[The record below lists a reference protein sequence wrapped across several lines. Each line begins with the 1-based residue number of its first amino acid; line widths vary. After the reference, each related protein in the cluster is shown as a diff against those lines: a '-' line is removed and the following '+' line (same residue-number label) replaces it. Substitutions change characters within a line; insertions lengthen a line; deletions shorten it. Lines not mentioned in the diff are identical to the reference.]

1 MAEIKTKVNKAS
13 VKKFLSSIKEVEK
26 RKDCTLISNMMEK
39 ATKAKPEMWG
49 ETGMGPSRKA
59 GGVTT
64 PRRGRANFQQK
75 IMGGRPIIGF
85 GRRTYTYANGKTGE
99 WMVIGFAPRKQ
110 NIALYGL
117 KVFTFVEGKLRENKK
132 ENEPLQK
139 LGKYKEGGGCLYI
152 NKLSDIDQKQL
163 NKIIKLAVRRKK

>member
-13 VKKFLSSIKEVEK
+13 VEKFLKSVKPDQK
-26 RKDCTLISNMMEK
+26 REDCLVICEIMEK

-49 ETGMGPSRKA
+49 TSI
-59 GGVTT
+59 V
-64 PRRGRANFQQK
+64 
-75 IMGGRPIIGF
+75 GF
-85 GRRTYTYANGKTGE
+85 GRRTYHYASGKEGE

-117 KVFTFVEGKLRENKK
+117 KVFTMAEGKLKENKK
-132 ENEPLQK
+132 ENAGLLR

-152 NKLSDIDQKQL
+152 NKLADVNTKEL
-163 NKIIKLAVRRKK
+163 EKIIKLAVKR